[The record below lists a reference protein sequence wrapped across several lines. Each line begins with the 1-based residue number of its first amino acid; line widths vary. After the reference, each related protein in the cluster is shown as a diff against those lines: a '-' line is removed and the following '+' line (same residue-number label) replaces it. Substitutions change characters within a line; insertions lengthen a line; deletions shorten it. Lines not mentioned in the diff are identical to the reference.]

1 MAMTLCEMAS
11 KRSIS
16 NLTSRSMS
24 LSSSAMMMMLRNAH
38 LPRGSKWG
46 SVGRCRGGRGWQD
59 YAPRGVAVAW
69 ERNGWA
75 GPPQAKR
82 SLPVPVHRAV
92 PGAGIRP
99 RSGGLHFQY
108 KWDLSAVLSAGA
120 AYKLKVQ
127 VHSMLLHFQWQTLKV
142 QDSSPHFQCKCRL
155 GWCTE
160 RSVQVLHLH
169 CVCYGARAALRCR
182 LCAHA

>member
-1 MAMTLCEMAS
+1 M
-11 KRSIS
+11 
-16 NLTSRSMS
+16 
-24 LSSSAMMMMLRNAH
+24 
-38 LPRGSKWG
+38 
-46 SVGRCRGGRGWQD
+46 
-59 YAPRGVAVAW
+59 VAVAW

-75 GPPQAKR
+75 GAPQQAKR
-82 SLPVPVHRAV
+82 SLPVPVRRAV
-92 PGAGIRP
+92 PGAGLRP
-99 RSGGLHFQY
+99 LSGGLHFQY

-169 CVCYGARAALRCR
+169 CVCYGSLEGAF
-182 LCAHA
+182 